1 MKRMSQKERKKT
13 VRACLRS
20 ERKDLFVEKKLSLS
34 HFLGKQNVKL

>member
-13 VRACLRS
+13 VRACFRS